1 MQVKLGLV
9 ITICFIFCTCT
20 GCFYDNLTM
29 STQPTMKEL
38 SQERPRQVDPALGYI
53 ADISMPAETHPYFFG
68 HLAGAYALDRREMI
82 DPQFEGRYVTFSVR
96 NNMEREVYMFIDN
109 NRGPTVQPGEWGRMT
124 IPLGA
129 VPSYYSFTAEAKDG
143 GEDLDVDFRIDQW

>member
-38 SQERPRQVDPALGYI
+38 SQEKPIRPEAGKGFSDQVPLPQEGSFSYW
-53 ADISMPAETHPYFFG
+53 G
-68 HLAGAYALDRREMI
+68 HLSHATGFDRTDLVM
-82 DPQFEGRYVTFSVR
+82 PQEGTRYLTFSVR